1 MLGNADTR
9 VVEDMCRA
17 TAVGVTNHVGLLR
30 RLRLRRSPLVI
41 LIFRF
46 LHLRLAAGGSF
57 CHSAFACVLSRH
69 SENQSAERTLG
80 SGIFAVSSSWRRRG
94 AG

>member
-30 RLRLRRSPLVI
+30 RRRASSNIVD
-41 LIFRF
+41 
-46 LHLRLAAGGSF
+46 
-57 CHSAFACVLSRH
+57 AF
-69 SENQSAERTLG
+69 
-80 SGIFAVSSSWRRRG
+80 GI
-94 AG
+94 